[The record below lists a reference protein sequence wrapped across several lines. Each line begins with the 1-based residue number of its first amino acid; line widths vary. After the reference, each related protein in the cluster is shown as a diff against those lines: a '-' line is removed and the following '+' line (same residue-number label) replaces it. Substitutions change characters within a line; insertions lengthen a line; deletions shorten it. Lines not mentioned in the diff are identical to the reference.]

1 MAEEFQEKSE
11 QATPR
16 KKQKAREKGQ
26 VAKSKDL
33 TSMITMSGILMVFY
47 FMGESFFLGLAEMTG
62 GILSMKYGTNPLDVS
77 RIAVIQGLQ
86 IVAPFFIAAM
96 VLGTLGNVMQGGVV
110 IKALKFEASKLNPL
124 EGFKRIFSMKGVT
137 ELLKS
142 LLKFSAGGWIVY
154 YIISKDLEALPSLS
168 ALEFNELI
176 NVSSKL
182 IMDAV
187 IIAFA
192 FYMVIAIGGYF
203 IDKWQFEKSLKMTK
217 QEIKEE
223 GKESDGDPLIKSRIR
238 SAQREA
244 ARKRMMQE
252 VPTATVVITNPTHLA
267 VAIKYEDKKMSA
279 PKVVAKG
286 ADLLAAKIREIAR
299 ENGVPIVEDK
309 PLARA
314 LFKLELNTFIP
325 EELYVAIARLLAY
338 IYKLK
343 GKI

>member
-1 MAEEFQEKSE
+1 MADEFQEKTE

-16 KKQKAREKGQ
+16 RQQQAREKGQ
-26 VAKSKDL
+26 IARNKDL

-47 FMGESFFLGLAEMTG
+47 FMGERFFLGLAGMTR
-62 GILSMKYGTNPLDVS
+62 GILGMKYGTNPLDVS
-77 RIAVIQGLQ
+77 RIAVLQGFE
-86 IVAPFFIAAM
+86 IVAPFFLAAV
-96 VLGTLGNVMQGGVV
+96 VLGTLANVMQGGIVM
-110 IKALKFEASKLNPL
+110 KPLKFEISRLNPL
-124 EGFKRIFSMKGVT
+124 EGFQRIFSMKGLT

-142 LLKFSAGGWIVY
+142 VLKFSVGGWIVY
-154 YIISKDLEALPSLS
+154 YIIKKDLDILPSLS
-168 ALEFNELI
+168 AMEFNELI
-176 NVSSKL
+176 RVSTKL

-187 IIAFA
+187 IVAFTY
-192 FYMVIAIGGYF
+192 YMVIAIGGYF
-203 IDKWQFEKSLKMTK
+203 IDKWQLDKSLKMTK

-223 GKESDGDPLIKSRIR
+223 AKESDGDPLIKSRIR

-252 VPTATVVITNPTHLA
+252 IPTATVVITNPTHLA

-286 ADLLAAKIREIAR
+286 ADLIAAKIREIAR

-314 LFKLELNTFIP
+314 LFKLELNAYIP
-325 EELYVAIARLLAY
+325 EELYVAIAKLLAY